1 LELPLASVSLLIQ
14 EQARKRPQAGAILAL
29 GRQPLDYA
37 GLWSIVQDIGSELRA
52 SGLTASSRVAIVLP
66 NGPEMAVAFLGVASC
81 TTCVPLNPASR
92 ESEFR
97 FYFSD
102 MRVGA
107 VLLQQGDDG
116 PARTCA
122 KAMGLRV
129 VDIVVDPQAPAGR
142 FSFAGP
148 RPVPP
153 AVPEPGAPADV
164 ALLLHTSGTTARPKI
179 VPLTH
184 RNLSASARNIA
195 QHLSL
200 TPQDRCLNVMPL
212 FHIHGLV
219 GALLAS
225 IAAGGSVVCCPGF
238 NDRRFFDWVHEFQ
251 PTWYTAVPT
260 IHQAVAA
267 QCQQYRQKAPDH
279 QFRFIRSSS
288 SSLPAATMKAL
299 ETLTGA
305 PVIEAYSMT
314 EAAHQMTS
322 NALPPGT
329 RRAGSVGV
337 AAGVELAILDERGR
351 RLEPGQAG
359 EIVIRGPSV
368 IDGYENNPA
377 ANESGFIDG
386 WFRTGD
392 QGLVDSEGRLFIS
405 GRIKEIV
412 NRGGEKVSPR
422 EVDDAL
428 LEHPE
433 VAQAV
438 AFQVPHPSLG
448 EDLAAAVVRRPGA
461 QVSESA
467 LRSFLLGRLSEYK
480 IPSRILF
487 VDSVPKGATGKVQ
500 RLTLHKAFESALIDN
515 FVAPVTDVQIALAKS
530 WQQVLGVPRIGL
542 TDNFF
547 SMGGNSLGAIRLVE
561 AMEQA
566 TGIKFDLV
574 DVFRTPTINQLLAS
588 TTVDVPRSASVV
600 VPLQA
605 EGDGIPIFCLY
616 GISIYQAFAE
626 SLGKDQP
633 VYGVFVHEEQAIVNE
648 VMQGGSPEFS
658 VHSLVEAYGDA
669 IERFRPNGP
678 YRLAGFSFGGLLAIE
693 LAAKLRAR
701 GEPVE
706 FVMLL
711 DTVLAQARRRNWS
724 RWLHF
729 RLEHLFDLDLLTRAV
744 RRLVARVR
752 PPSGSAAQVAPEVL
766 PDADRQQAER
776 EALARRQ
783 TEAFRRVARKWRPAF
798 SAVDF
803 PVVLF
808 RAQDRHGG
816 APYMDV
822 KDDYGW
828 RQYVGRYLSIVDVP
842 GAHLKIFEQPNVAE
856 LGDKARAL
864 IHAIHNVPHVPCNGH

>member
-1 LELPLASVSLLIQ
+1 LASLSLLIQ
-14 EQARKRPQAGAILAL
+14 EQVRLRPEARVIFAPD
-29 GRQPLDYA
+29 RQPLDYT
-37 GLWSIVQDIGSELRA
+37 GLWSQMQTVGSVLRA
-52 SGLTASSRVAIVLP
+52 SGLSTGSRVAIVLP

-81 TTCVPLNPASR
+81 ATCVPLNPASR
-92 ESEFR
+92 ESEFE

-102 MRVGA
+102 MRVDA
-107 VLLQQGDDG
+107 VLLQQGESG
-116 PARTCA
+116 PARACA
-122 KAMGLRV
+122 QAMGLRIFDV
-129 VDIVVDPQAPAGR
+129 VFDPEAEAGR
-142 FSFAGP
+142 FKFADPMP
-148 RPVPP
+148 RPP
-153 AVPEPGAPADV
+153 AVVVPGAPADV

-184 RNLSASARNIA
+184 RNLAASARNIA
-195 QHLSL
+195 RHLSL
-200 TPQDRCLNVMPL
+200 SPDDRCLNVMPL

-225 IAAGGSVVCCPGF
+225 IAGGGSVVCCPGF
-238 NDRRFFDWVHEFQ
+238 NDRRFFDWVHVFQ

-267 QCQQYRQKAPDH
+267 QSQQYRQKAPEH
-279 QFRFIRSSS
+279 RFRFIRSSS
-288 SSLPAATMKAL
+288 SSLPPATMKAL

-329 RRAGSVGV
+329 RRPGSVGV
-337 AAGVELAILDERGR
+337 AAGVELAVLDEGGR
-351 RLEPGQAG
+351 SLGPGQSG

-368 IDGYENNPA
+368 IEAYENNPA
-377 ANESGFIDG
+377 ANASSFIDG

-392 QGLVDSEGRLFIS
+392 QGLLDHEGRLFIS
-405 GRIKEIV
+405 GRLKEIV

-438 AFQVPHPSLG
+438 AFQVPHPTLG

-461 QVSESA
+461 RVSEA
-467 LRSFLLGRLSEYK
+467 GLRTFLLGRLSEFK

-487 VDSVPKGATGKVQ
+487 VDAVPKGATGKVQ
-500 RLTLHKAFESALIDN
+500 RLTLHKAFEAALVESY
-515 FVAPVTDVQIALAKS
+515 VAPVTDVQIALANA
-530 WQQVLGVPRIGL
+530 WQEVLGVPRVGL

-547 SMGGNSLGAIRLVE
+547 SMGGNSLGAMRLVE
-561 AMEQA
+561 AMERA
-566 TGIKFDLV
+566 TGLKFELV
-574 DVFRTPTINQLLAS
+574 DIFRAPTINQLLAS
-588 TTVDVPRSASVV
+588 ASLDLPRTASVV
-600 VPLQA
+600 VPLQT

-616 GISIYQAFAE
+616 GISIYQAFAD

-648 VMQGGSPEFS
+648 VMRGGSPEFS
-658 VHSLVEAYGDA
+658 VHTLVEAYGHA
-669 IERFRPNGP
+669 IERFRPKGP
-678 YRLAGFSFGGLLAIE
+678 YRLAGFSFGGLLALE

-706 FVMLL
+706 FVILL
-711 DTVLAQARRRNWS
+711 DTVLAQARHRNWG
-724 RWLHF
+724 RWLQY
-729 RLEHLFDLDLLTRAV
+729 RLE
-744 RRLVARVR
+744 RLVNGETLRALARR
-752 PPSGSAAQVAPEVL
+752 WSRRAPPEVAGEPAAVAPQSAAT
-766 PDADRQQAER
+766 RQQADR
-776 EALARRQ
+776 EALAQRQ

-798 SAVDF
+798 TGVDF

-808 RAQDRHGG
+808 RASDRHGG
-816 APYMDV
+816 APFMDV
-822 KDDYGW
+822 KEDYGW

-842 GAHLKIFEQPNVAE
+842 GAHLKIVEQPNVAE

-864 IHAIHNVPHVPCNGH
+864 IHAIHDLPGAPCNGH

>member
-1 LELPLASVSLLIQ
+1 MASVSLLIQ
-14 EQARKRPQAGAILAL
+14 EQARLRPQASAIQAP

-37 GLWSIVQDIGSELRA
+37 GLWGFVQDIGSVLRA
-52 SGLTASSRVAIVLP
+52 SGLNSNSRVAVVLP
-66 NGPEMAVAFLGVASC
+66 NGPEMAVAFLGVACS

-92 ESEFR
+92 ESEFN
-97 FYFSD
+97 FYYSD

-116 PARTCA
+116 PARACA
-122 KAMGLRV
+122 VAMGLKV
-129 VDIVVDPQAPAGR
+129 IDIVLDPEAPAGR
-142 FSFAGP
+142 FAFAGP
-148 RPVPP
+148 RPTPP
-153 AVPEPGAPADV
+153 AVPVPGAPGDV

-195 QHLSL
+195 RHLAL
-200 TPQDRCLNVMPL
+200 TAQDSCLNVMPL

-225 IAAGGSVVCCPGF
+225 IAGGGSVVCCPGF

-260 IHQAVAA
+260 IHQAIAA
-267 QCQQYRQKAPDH
+267 QSQQYRQKAPEH
-279 QFRFIRSSS
+279 RFRFIRSSS
-288 SSLPAATMKAL
+288 SSLPPATMKAL

-337 AAGVELAILDERGR
+337 AAGVELAILDDAGQ
-351 RLEPGQAG
+351 RLGAGQAG

-368 IDGYENNPA
+368 IDAYENNPA
-377 ANESGFIDG
+377 ANASSFIDG

-392 QGLVDSEGRLFIS
+392 QGLLDSEGRLFIS

-428 LEHPE
+428 LEHPG

-467 LRSFLLGRLSEYK
+467 LRSFLLGRLSEFK

-500 RLTLHKAFESALIDN
+500 RLTLHKAFESALIDSY
-515 FVAPVTDVQIALAKS
+515 VAPVTDVQIALANA
-530 WQQVLGVPRIGL
+530 WQQVLGVPRVGL

-547 SMGGNSLGAIRLVE
+547 SIGGNSLGAIRLVE

-566 TGIKFDLV
+566 TGLKFDLV
-574 DVFRTPTINQLLAS
+574 DVFRAPTINQLLAS
-588 TTVDVPRSASVV
+588 ATVDVPRSASVV
-600 VPLQA
+600 VPLQT

-626 SLGKDQP
+626 NLGKDQP
-633 VYGVFVHEEQAIVNE
+633 VYGVFVHEEQAIVSE

-658 VHSLVEAYGDA
+658 VHSLVEAYGHA
-669 IERFRPNGP
+669 IERFRPKGP

-711 DTVLAQARRRNWS
+711 DTVLSQARKRNWG

-729 RLEHLFDLDLLTRAV
+729 RLEHLFDRAFM
-744 RRLVARVR
+744 
-752 PPSGSAAQVAPEVL
+752 AQVAGKLMARIKRPVSVTAAAG
-766 PDADRQQAER
+766 DALSAAARQQADR
-776 EALARRQ
+776 DALARRQ

-798 SAVDF
+798 SGVDF

-828 RQYVGRYLSIVDVP
+828 RQYVGKHLCIVDVP
-842 GAHLKIFEQPNVAE
+842 GAHLKIVEQPNVAE

-864 IHAIHNVPHVPCNGH
+864 IHAIHDVAGVPCRGH